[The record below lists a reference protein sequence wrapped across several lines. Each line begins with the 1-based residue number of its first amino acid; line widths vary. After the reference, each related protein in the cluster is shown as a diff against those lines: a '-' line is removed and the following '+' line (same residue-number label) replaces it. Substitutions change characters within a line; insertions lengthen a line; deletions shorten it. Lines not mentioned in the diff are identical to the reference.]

1 MRQTMDEEQAQRD
14 EKLVEQEGGTE
25 TFGIDLSR
33 T

>member
-1 MRQTMDEEQAQRD
+1 MDEEQALRD

-25 TFGIDLSR
+25 TFGIDVSR